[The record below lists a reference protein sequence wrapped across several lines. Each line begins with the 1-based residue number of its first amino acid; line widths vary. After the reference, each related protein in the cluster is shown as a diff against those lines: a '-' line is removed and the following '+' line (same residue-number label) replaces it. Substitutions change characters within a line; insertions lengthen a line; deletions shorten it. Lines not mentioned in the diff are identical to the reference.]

1 MYFFQPNTLK
11 GAQEEIANFVS
22 EEKHIGFHWRKAQVK
37 FNKVVRKNV
46 FVNCVWKIAMYNFA
60 VSMCIYRWQ
69 TIRQTFLQINFLQT
83 SNINT
88 HISEK
93 TFITMYIR

>member
-46 FVNCVWKIAMYNFA
+46 FVNGVWKIAMYNFA
-60 VSMCIYRWQ
+60 VSTCIYRWQ
-69 TIRQTFLQINFLQT
+69 TVRQSLFKL
-83 SNINT
+83 
-88 HISEK
+88 ISLE
-93 TFITMYIR
+93 YQA